1 MISKLVDIILTLLLI
16 VCIVVACTF
25 VWGVGTTLLNKL
37 PEKRP
42 ALDTVIIWNDS
53 TVIQCDSIAGSQVGH
68 YDDDTVHYLE
78 DEQVTKEDGETYM
91 KPTK

>member
-1 MISKLVDIILTLLLI
+1 MLTKLVDFILSVILVCAFVFFLI
-16 VCIVVACTF
+16 VG
-25 VWGVGTTLLNKL
+25 WKVGDSLLNGIPKNR
-37 PEKRP
+37 PEI
-42 ALDTVIIWNDS
+42 DTVIIWNDS
-53 TVIQCDSIAGSQVGH
+53 TVIQCDSIAGSQVGY